1 MDLSG
6 NQTNQ
11 FYSQLE
17 PYIDNGNG
25 EVSPSAA
32 YASGAA
38 LLIAMPCVVM
48 CLCVPVM
55 CDDPFVACAQDSR
68 LLHPAAFATEKHGQ
82 SPTHSLYNC

>member
-17 PYIDNGNG
+17 PYIDNGSG

-32 YASGAA
+32 YASSAA
-38 LLIAMPCVVM
+38 LFTALPCVAVCLYAM
-48 CLCVPVM
+48 CSCVRVM
-55 CDDPFVACAQDSR
+55 CDDPCLACAEGSR
-68 LLHPAAFATEKHGQ
+68 LLHPAAFATEHE
-82 SPTHSLYNC
+82 